1 MYLKSIFLLFNIFS
15 LSSTFNLC
23 VVGGTSGLGRE
34 LVFQSLIQN
43 NRVLALT
50 NSSDIIKFPYR
61 GSGLQSRNVDNKI
74 LNPSLVVDR
83 YENSKK
89 YNFENIV
96 FTIGAGPFE
105 KDYSDIVTQ
114 NILENISDNNNLKNI
129 ILVSANGVGD
139 SLKESNLGIKVMDSV
154 YLRDAYRA
162 KNVQEI
168 YVNEYGEQN
177 NINTIIIRPKALSY
191 GPNIYQIKSREKLAS
206 EILEYFDS

>member
-34 LVFQSLIQN
+34 LIFQSLIQN

-61 GSGLQSRNVDNKI
+61 GTGLQSRNVDNKM

-139 SLKESNLGIKVMDSV
+139 SLKDSNLGIKVMDSV

-168 YVNEYGEQN
+168 YVNEFGEQN

>member
-61 GSGLQSRNVDNKI
+61 GTGLQSRNVDNKM

-114 NILENISDNNNLKNI
+114 NILENISDNSNLKNI

-139 SLKESNLGIKVMDSV
+139 SLKDSNLGIKVMDSV

-168 YVNEYGEQN
+168 YVNEFGQQN

>member
-34 LVFQSLIQN
+34 LIFQSLIQN

-61 GSGLQSRNVDNKI
+61 GTGLQTRNVDNKM

-114 NILENISDNNNLKNI
+114 NILENISDNSNLKNI

-139 SLKESNLGIKVMDSV
+139 SLKDSNLGIKVMDSV

-168 YVNEYGEQN
+168 YVNEFGQQN